1 MKLILKTVPRVDIE
15 NKGSDDENDNVA
27 LSEDS
32 VEDEETENMLKKRK
46 MKIVGN
52 MSK

>member
-1 MKLILKTVPRVDIE
+1 MRMIMQL
-15 NKGSDDENDNVA
+15 
-27 LSEDS
+27 DS

-52 MSK
+52 MSR

>member
-1 MKLILKTVPRVDIE
+1 MIMTMQLDLKTVS
-15 NKGSDDENDNVA
+15 K
-27 LSEDS
+27 
-32 VEDEETENMLKKRK
+32 TENMLKKRK